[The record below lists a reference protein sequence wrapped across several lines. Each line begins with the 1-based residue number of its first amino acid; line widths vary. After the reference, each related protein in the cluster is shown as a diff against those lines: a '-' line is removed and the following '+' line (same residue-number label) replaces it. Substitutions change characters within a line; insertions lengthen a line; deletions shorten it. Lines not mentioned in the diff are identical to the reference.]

1 MISFSGA
8 LDPGAA
14 RMLGDYQLATVV
26 KAKKSRAH
34 TGKAVKLISA
44 TYDPSRHTVT
54 LTPRGK
60 VPATPLQLTIIAA
73 KTLDAEGRPI
83 DGDHDGQPGGN
94 FQTTLRKAATC
105 AAVGPSD
112 RTRGS
117 GHRCTAR
124 RRARRHDL
132 APALPANEASA
143 RSLTRIRH
151 PAGRAEHPTERPVS
165 PTPRATRYTRRLTLP
180 LGQPGG
186 PPERGR
192 VHRRSQRRVG
202 RTT

>member
-34 TGKAVKLISA
+34 AGKAVQLISA
-44 TYDPSRHTVT
+44 TYDPSGHTVT

-60 VPATPLQLTIIAA
+60 VPASPLQLTIIAA

-94 FQTTLRKAATC
+94 FQTTLRKAPTR
-105 AAVGPSD
+105 AVE
-112 RTRGS
+112 
-117 GHRCTAR
+117 
-124 RRARRHDL
+124 
-132 APALPANEASA
+132 APPIGL
-143 RSLTRIRH
+143 
-151 PAGRAEHPTERPVS
+151 AGRVIDALLGGGHADTIS
-165 PTPRATRYTRRLTLP
+165 LLP
-180 LGQPGG
+180 YGQ
-186 PPERGR
+186 R
-192 VHRRSQRRVG
+192 
-202 RTT
+202 